1 MLNKTIYCKYV
12 IKMKRLLN
20 HEKMINSIPAN
31 LKMLLYMYTISQLT
45 DNLET
50 QGIMVNDCNTADPT
64 IGSIKITLAEFFFFL
79 PYICYLLI
87 SGFKL
92 VPG

>member
-1 MLNKTIYCKYV
+1 
-12 IKMKRLLN
+12 MKRLLN
-20 HEKMINSIPAN
+20 HEKIINSIPAN

-50 QGIMVNDCNTADPT
+50 QGIMVNDRNTADPT
-64 IGSIKITLAEFFFFL
+64 IGSIKITLPEFFL